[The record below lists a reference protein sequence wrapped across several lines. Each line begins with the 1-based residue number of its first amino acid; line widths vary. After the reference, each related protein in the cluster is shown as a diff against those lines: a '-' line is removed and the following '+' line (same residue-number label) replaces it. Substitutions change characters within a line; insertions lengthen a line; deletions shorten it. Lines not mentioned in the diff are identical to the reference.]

1 MLREQADAQ
10 TNTITELK
18 REIKE
23 IEMNKANQECQKA
36 EIEYNCRAAEYNVEI
51 LKNQLENVNTEM
63 LLLKAKN
70 EKVTK
75 SFGYLRQS
83 YIRLKDDVSYYKKG
97 KNPPRRGRSQS
108 NTPL

>member
-1 MLREQADAQ
+1 MKASFQLKS
-10 TNTITELK
+10 TKNTLK
-18 REIKE
+18 
-23 IEMNKANQECQKA
+23 KAKGTSPDIRSDCNE
-36 EIEYNCRAAEYNVEI
+36 
-51 LKNQLENVNTEM
+51 ENVNTEM

-83 YIRLKDDVSYYKKG
+83 YIRLKDDVAYYKKG

>member
-1 MLREQADAQ
+1 
-10 TNTITELK
+10 
-18 REIKE
+18 
-23 IEMNKANQECQKA
+23 
-36 EIEYNCRAAEYNVEI
+36 
-51 LKNQLENVNTEM
+51 M

-83 YIRLKDDVSYYKKG
+83 YLRLKDDVAYYKKG
-97 KNPPRRGRSQS
+97 KQPPRRGRSQS

>member
-23 IEMNKANQECQKA
+23 IEMNKANQERQKA

-83 YIRLKDDVSYYKKG
+83 YIRLKDDVAYYKKG

-108 NTPL
+108 NTPI